1 MSTLG
6 IVKMAY
12 FKNSEFVDAANVL
25 DIVAQE
31 RTKCLSVREWK
42 HRLAGYGY
50 GIKDS
55 EAGYIVISLATNAE
69 LVVVPEAFIL
79 QAQANART
87 ERAYS

>member
-1 MSTLG
+1 
-6 IVKMAY
+6 MAY

-50 GIKDS
+50 NITETD
-55 EAGYIVISLATNAE
+55 AGYIVTSLATNKE

-79 QAQANART
+79 QAQSNARA
-87 ERAYS
+87 ERAYG